1 MTEGS
6 YKNNNNGYIN
16 DEMEMESSMSTKIDM
31 KKSSV
36 SNNQKLQLLIP
47 KKEFF
52 ALASRKCVG
61 GGRADYILLVQ
72 PDSDST

>member
-6 YKNNNNGYIN
+6 YKNNNNGYVN

-31 KKSSV
+31 KKYSV
-36 SNNQKLQLLIP
+36 SNNQMLQLLIL
-47 KKEFF
+47 KEFLV
-52 ALASRKCVG
+52 LASRKCVG